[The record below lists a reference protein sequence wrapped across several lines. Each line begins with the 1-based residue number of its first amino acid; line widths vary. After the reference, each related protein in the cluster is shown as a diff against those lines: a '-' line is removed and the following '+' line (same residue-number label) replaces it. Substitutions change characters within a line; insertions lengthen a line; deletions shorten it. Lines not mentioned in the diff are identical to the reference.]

1 MAEVNKLIVRNQ
13 VSEIYQQ
20 DKYKVSPTLID
31 ASENTISESLSA
43 IDNSIITL
51 NNLNLNKNT
60 AGLGIDG
67 SIINLTRKDYTPEIG
82 ILNTLRNQGGVNASI
97 KESVI
102 YNQIYT
108 STLLEKIPDNLH
120 ISEYLKNLKNIN
132 LINEYP
138 MKQSMLRKMARIYGE
153 SSQPIPYATNLWMLP
168 LGIETPVTIEAG
180 GKLSSSVDKLIS
192 GYIKV
197 LNTVPGIKLNLIMRG
212 VPIPMRKVLTST
224 NHGEITTYNY
234 VFIYPQYL
242 IDNIELIQAIDHI
255 EINNYTV
262 GSSIYYSNNYYFE
275 IEDAEGYGENLAPL
289 HILNKEYRNIA
300 GGNVK
305 DPSGNVL
312 PEETLSA

>member
-1 MAEVNKLIVRNQ
+1 MAEVNKLIVKNQ

-20 DKYKVSPTLID
+20 DKYKVPPTLID

-43 IDNSIITL
+43 IDNSIVTL
-51 NNLNLNKNT
+51 NNLDKNT

-120 ISEYLKNLKNIN
+120 ISEYLRNLKNIN

-138 MKQSMLRKMARIYGE
+138 MKQSMLKKMARIYGE
-153 SSQPIPYATNLWMLP
+153 SNQPIPYATNLWMLP
-168 LGIETPVTIEAG
+168 LGIETPVVIETG
-180 GKLSSSVDKLIS
+180 GRLSSSVDKLIS

-234 VFIYPQYL
+234 VFIYPQY
-242 IDNIELIQAIDHI
+242 IINNIELIQAIDYI
-255 EINNYTV
+255 EITGYAANSDTRV
-262 GSSIYYSNNYYFE
+262 YYSNNYEFS
-275 IEDAEGYGENLAPL
+275 ILDAEGYNNNLAPL
-289 HILNKEYRNIA
+289 NIINRELRNI
-300 GGNVK
+300 
-305 DPSGNVL
+305 
-312 PEETLSA
+312 E

>member
-1 MAEVNKLIVRNQ
+1 MAEINKLIVKSQSN
-13 VSEIYQQ
+13 EIYKQN
-20 DKYKVSPTLID
+20 KYKVPPTLID

-43 IDNSIITL
+43 IDNSIVTL
-51 NNLNLNKNT
+51 NNLDKNT

-120 ISEYLKNLKNIN
+120 ISEYLRNLKNIN

-138 MKQSMLRKMARIYGE
+138 MKQSMLKKMARIYGE
-153 SSQPIPYATNLWMLP
+153 SNQPIPYATNLWMLP
-168 LGIETPVTIEAG
+168 LGIETPVVIETG
-180 GKLSSSVDKLIS
+180 GRLSSSVDKLIS

-234 VFIYPQYL
+234 VFIYPQY
-242 IDNIELIQAIDHI
+242 IINNIELIQAIDYI
-255 EINNYTV
+255 EITGYAANSDTRV
-262 GSSIYYSNNYYFE
+262 YYSNNYEFS
-275 IEDAEGYGENLAPL
+275 ILDAEGYNNNLAPL
-289 HILNKEYRNIA
+289 NIINRELRNI
-300 GGNVK
+300 
-305 DPSGNVL
+305 
-312 PEETLSA
+312 E